1 MCPLSITGPASCRWR
16 VAVWEI
22 PPGTKYVNGGTMT
35 VDHTGRIHVVVR
47 GEEGLPVYFQRDPAT
62 RKWTRQKS
70 ATSGVLVAGHGD
82 SLYLVSDDG
91 LRRTSAS
98 HFDEPVALVNGQ
110 GAFFKDSQMG
120 LDRTRFAHDGW
131 VSVIGQNGKTV
142 TVVDYWIG
150 DANK

>member
-1 MCPLSITGPASCRWR
+1 MLK
-16 VAVWEI
+16 I
-22 PPGTKYVNGGTMT
+22 PPGTKYVNGGSMT
-35 VDHTGRIHVVVR
+35 VDHAARVHVLVR
-47 GEEGLPVYFQRDPAT
+47 GEDGMPVYFERNPAT
-62 RKWTRQKS
+62 GKWTRQKS
-70 ATSGVLVAGHGD
+70 AMSGVLVAGHGD

-98 HFDEPVALVNGQ
+98 HFGEQVALVKGQ